1 MGGES
6 QESASAAPHSEWSP
20 RREKEQDNPDLLPT
34 SALTGQGLDDLRRTI
49 AARLRSQTTESEV
62 HTLGSRFREGLD
74 RAKESIQT
82 ALAIATA
89 TGGEELIAAELHRAI
104 DDLGALV
111 GAVVTEDILDRI
123 FRRFCV
129 GK

>member
-1 MGGES
+1 M
-6 QESASAAPHSEWSP
+6 P
-20 RREKEQDNPDLLPT
+20 LLT
-34 SALTGQGLDDLRRTI
+34 SAKTGQGLDDLRRAI
-49 AARLRSQTTESEV
+49 ASRLRMQTAETDI

-74 RAKESIQT
+74 RATESIQT
-82 ALAIATA
+82 ALTIASG